1 MSTLIVGHL
10 PFEQS
15 SWIRHE
21 NVDDITIPLMQ
32 EFGSAY
38 GNRFPSSARLYLERI
53 DKEHDITP
61 LTPMGAEALRK
72 IEGTVYAIVWPE
84 AQALAIQAGVT
95 VGLFLL
101 NFAIQKIFPDEKV
114 TPRKIPQGSPNNL
127 PGDRKNVD
135 RVLQRIPD
143 IYGRVKCTPDLL
155 QYPYISYEGNLQ
167 VEINYMCIGRGEFDV
182 SEDDIKEG
190 LTRVNQIPGASVA
203 IYPPGE
209 IPGTG
214 TPQLEVGA
222 TITDKLYTVVP
233 IRGITGE
240 NLLAPNNNVIW
251 GDEEGDSPN
260 FNGDIE
266 APLFT
271 YVSTGVGTI
280 KYNKYAIAAGKES
293 SIQDILDN
301 LAVGDKVGLE
311 WKSLPDGGL
320 DQTGAISVHAL
331 DLVAGSGG
339 PSNVPNLQLL
349 PETADD
355 EHYEITDITND
366 STNVTVELAI
376 PVSVQAEWEKIA
388 DWNPVGPGG
397 PYGAPSGSVFNR
409 TSALY
414 TLNYVQGPF
423 FCNDPYMEE
432 IHLNFVAERGLW
444 IDNGRAQ
451 RPYGDKLGT
460 DDRGIEIIILV
471 TPTDEDGTPIGPVES
486 FSHRM
491 LGSRINRNFI
501 GQTAKVTPS
510 FSGPFLLSVYRNTLS
525 FVRAEHRSF
534 RRPAGADTVDH
545 PESNWRED
553 QEEFMDTNVPYAQNV
568 TWEDGIRWTH
578 AYSMSTP
585 KRRNSVGDLIDIDD
599 FGNVTTV
606 HSRLAQLRNNAQTN
620 IEKRLNILVDRKI
633 GFWDGDSYDPTPTAV
648 RDGLSAVLDILQ
660 DPYMGNYN
668 ESQIDFVSIAAAFD
682 AVNTSFQDLNA
693 TVFSHTF
700 DGESTSVEEILSA
713 IGESCFV
720 QLYRQGDVMK
730 AIADISRQDA
740 SLIFNH
746 RNKLPGTEVRTVSF
760 GTEEDYDGVEVE
772 YSDDVD
778 DQIKLYRIPFT
789 SVAPR
794 NARKIKVAGTRVKT
808 KAAMHAW
815 RSANRLLY
823 QSTTTEFEACDE
835 AALAL
840 VRDRVLIADDTR
852 TDTQDGEIV
861 RIDGLTVYTSQEVTV
876 TGGSD
881 YTLFIQ
887 DVDGTVQSIAVD
899 SQDTKHSLV
908 LAEAPSGTIVLD
920 PTACIFPKY
929 FLVRNQSTTPRAF
942 HILDR
947 RFKSQGQWNIVASNY
962 TEGYY
967 FNDGIRLYLPFK
979 PSSTRPPVLLF
990 DDRSPYA
997 FDWEL
1002 GDSPGADVDEDR
1014 GTVYLGDT
1022 FDDFLLYEDI
1032 HVTAGTDY
1040 TVSVWANPTE
1050 SAAVFCEANEVNK
1063 FQFFFTSGGTLKVA
1077 HDGVVV
1083 ASQAGAVD
1091 EDEWHQ
1097 YGVTYLDS
1105 TGELVLYVDGEPVFT
1120 DTVASYGSFDGIK
1133 VFHTFKG
1140 KADSFRYYR
1149 GAKPPEFM
1157 LELYQKERL

>member
-10 PFEQS
+10 PFERS
-15 SWIRHE
+15 SWVRHE

-32 EFGSAY
+32 EFGSVY
-38 GNRFPSSARLYLERI
+38 GNRFPSSARLYLEQI

-61 LTPMGAEALRK
+61 VTPLGAESLRK
-72 IEGTVYAIVWPE
+72 VEGTVYAIVWPE
-84 AQALAIQAGVT
+84 GQALAIQAGVT

-114 TPRKIPQGSPNNL
+114 TPRKVPQGSPNNL

-135 RVLQRIPD
+135 RTLQRIPD
-143 IYGRVKCTPDLL
+143 IYGRVKSTPDLL

-182 SEDDIKEG
+182 QENNVKEG

-209 IPGTG
+209 IPGSG
-214 TPQLEVGA
+214 TPQLEIGEP
-222 TITDKLYTVVP
+222 ITDKLYTVVP
-233 IRGITGE
+233 VKGITGE

-251 GDEEGDSPN
+251 GDEEGDSPDAE
-260 FNGDIE
+260 GALR

-280 KYNKYAIAAGKES
+280 MYNKFAIADGKES

-301 LAVGDKVGLE
+301 IAVGDKVGLE
-311 WKSLPDGGL
+311 WKSLPSGPL
-320 DQTGAISVHAL
+320 DQTGAISTHAH

-349 PETADD
+349 PDTADD
-355 EHYEITDITND
+355 EHYEITDITFD
-366 STNVTVELAI
+366 DDNVTIELAV
-376 PVSVQAEWEKIA
+376 PASVQGEWEKIA
-388 DWNPVGPGG
+388 LWNPD
-397 PYGAPSGSVFNR
+397 APVSVYDAPAGSVYNR

-423 FCNDPYMEE
+423 FCNDPNMEE

-460 DDRGIEIIILV
+460 DNRGIEIIILV
-471 TPTDEDGTPIGPVES
+471 TPTDENGTPIGAVES

-501 GQTAKVTPS
+501 GQTAKITPS
-510 FSGPFLLSVYRNTLS
+510 FTGPFLLSVYRNTLS

-534 RRPAGADTVDH
+534 RRPAGADTIDH

-553 QEEFMDTNVPYAQNV
+553 PENFMGASVPYAQNI

-585 KRRNSVGDLIDIDD
+585 KRRLVSGSYADIDD

-633 GFWDGDSYDPTPTAV
+633 GFWDGDSFDPTLTPTNRGLDAV
-648 RDGLSAVLDILQ
+648 FDILK
-660 DPYMGNYN
+660 DPLLGNF
-668 ESQIDFVSIAAAFD
+668 EDSQIDFDNIAEAFTAVDVAFD
-682 AVNTSFQDLNA
+682 DLSA
-693 TVFSHTF
+693 TRFSHTF
-700 DGESTSVEEILSA
+700 DGESTSVEEILAS

-720 QLYRQGDVMK
+720 QLYRQGDVIK
-730 AIADISRQDA
+730 AIPDVSRQDA

-746 RNKLPGTEVRTVSF
+746 RNKLPGTETRTVPF
-760 GTEEDYDGVEVE
+760 GTEEDYDGIEVE
-772 YSDDVD
+772 YSDDED
-778 DQIKLYRIPFT
+778 DQLKLYRIPFT
-789 SVAPR
+789 TSSPR
-794 NARKIKVAGTRVKT
+794 NARKIKVAGTRLRA

-815 RSANRLLY
+815 RAANRLLY
-823 QSTTTEFEACDE
+823 QTMTTEFEACDE

-861 RIDGLTVYTSQEVTV
+861 RIDGLTVYTSQEVTI

-881 YTLFIQ
+881 YTLFLQ
-887 DVDGTVQSIAVD
+887 DVDGTVQSIPVD

-908 LAEAPSGTIVLD
+908 LADAPSGSIVLD

-929 FLVRNQSTTPRAF
+929 YLIRNQSTTPRAF

-947 RFKSQGQWNIVASNY
+947 RYKSQGQWSIVASNY

-967 FNDGIRLYLPFK
+967 FNDAIRLYLPFK
-979 PSSTRPPVLLF
+979 PASTYPPVLLF
-990 DDRSPYA
+990 DDRSPYE

-1002 GDSPGADVDEDR
+1002 GDSPGANLDDDR
-1014 GTVYLGDT
+1014 GIVYFGNTLDDYILYGDM
-1022 FDDFLLYEDI
+1022 F
-1032 HVTAGTDY
+1032 VTGGTDY
-1040 TVSVWANPTE
+1040 TVSVWAKPTTDAGVFAE
-1050 SAAVFCEANEVNK
+1050 SNTLNK
-1063 FQFFFTSGGTLKVA
+1063 FLFYFTSGGLLKIA
-1077 HDGVVV
+1077 HDGAQV
-1083 ASQAGAVD
+1083 ASVAGVVENSWRQYAATYVD
-1091 EDEWHQ
+1091 A
-1097 YGVTYLDS
+1097 
-1105 TGELVLYVDGEPVFT
+1105 TGELVLYINGEPALT
-1120 DTVASYGSFDGIK
+1120 TTVASYGSFTGMK
-1133 VFHTFKG
+1133 LFHTFQG
-1140 KADSFRYYR
+1140 TADSFRYYR
-1149 GAKPPEFM
+1149 TAKPAEFIR
-1157 LELYQKERL
+1157 ELYQKERR